1 MLLACLLGCFLCVLW
16 QLCVTVDVVDDE
28 EEFVVRRR
36 LLSPCIALTKW
47 VMAGRGTKYKEVGSA
62 VLMWAV
68 FHYCFY
74 YCFHYCVHYCFQDC
88 FITVSTTVC
97 TTMSTT
103 VVHYCCPLLFS
114 TTVSTTVSTLFQYCS

>member
-47 VMAGRGTKYKEVGSA
+47 VMAGRGTKYKEVGRA

-68 FHYCFY
+68 FQDCFHYHYCFPLL
-74 YCFHYCVHYCFQDC
+74 
-88 FITVSTTVC
+88 
-97 TTMSTT
+97 
-103 VVHYCCPLLFS
+103 CPLLF
-114 TTVSTTVSTLFQYCS
+114 